1 MTTSETSGAVESE
14 ATRLASVEK
23 ELNTLERRLK
33 REARMSTF
41 VTVVVLALLSF
52 YFAYGYREF
61 SKIIQPKEIVSLGA
75 ALVDENVSVVREA
88 IQDEVTQSAPV
99 WARTRGLYKVI
110 WLRGG
115 TGLDARR
122 R

>member
-1 MTTSETSGAVESE
+1 MTTKETAGAVESE
-14 ATRLASVEK
+14 ASRLASVEK

-61 SKIIQPKEIVSLGA
+61 SKLLQPQEIVSLGA
-75 ALVDENVSVVREA
+75 ALVDDNVSVVREA
-88 IQDEVTQSAPV
+88 IQDEVSQSAPV
-99 WARTRGLYKVI
+99 WAEQLSS
-110 WLRGG
+110 
-115 TGLDARR
+115 
-122 R
+122 